1 MTNYFQEK
9 DTIAAIATPAG
20 VGGISIV
27 RISGEHAC
35 STALKI
41 ADISQVKPRF
51 AHFAKI
57 IDPTTNIIVDE
68 VLITYF
74 KAPASYTG
82 DDTVEIS
89 CHGGYTAAPAVL
101 DLCYNA
107 GARPALPGEFTR
119 RAFLNGKLDLIQ
131 AEAVGDL
138 IHSRSTSAHLVASR
152 ALQGKL
158 SEKIT
163 HMKSTLL
170 DIAAILE
177 LELDFVE
184 QEINTV
190 PRSQH
195 LDSLNKAQKQ
205 LTSLIDSYKQGKIQR
220 EGVLVPIVGK
230 PNAGKSSLLNA
241 LLQEDRAIISHIPG
255 TTRDTIEES
264 FEFQGL
270 LYRLVD
276 TAGLRDSQDPIE
288 VLGTERARQ
297 LLAKAD
303 MIIMV
308 SDINN
313 RDTDFENYINSSYS
327 ETPILHVLNKIDLL
341 PSVSDHLE
349 TDSIAISA
357 KTQEGI
363 EKLKTVLADKSR
375 TAFQLSSDSIAVSKQ
390 RHLLSLKSARD
401 AINTAISACSDDLSN
416 EFIAMDVR
424 EAIHFL
430 DDITGETTSE
440 DVLNRIF
447 QQFCIGK

>member
-1 MTNYFQEK
+1 MSHYFQEK

-20 VGGISIV
+20 VGGISVV
-27 RISGEHAC
+27 RISGENAY
-35 STALKI
+35 STVLKLVN
-41 ADISQVKPRF
+41 ISQLKPRF
-51 AHFAKI
+51 AHFTKVM
-57 IDPTTNIIVDE
+57 DPITKETIDE
-68 VLITYF
+68 VVVTYF
-74 KAPASYTG
+74 KTPASFTG
-82 DDTVEIS
+82 DDIVEIS

-138 IHSRSTSAHLVASR
+138 IHSRSTSAHLMASR
-152 ALQGKL
+152 ALEGKL
-158 SEKIT
+158 SLKIT

-190 PRSQH
+190 PRSEH
-195 LDSLNKAQKQ
+195 LKSLNKALEQ
-205 LTSLIDSYKQGKIQR
+205 LSSLIDSYRQGKVQR
-220 EGVLVPIVGK
+220 EGVLAPIVGK

-264 FEFQGL
+264 FEYKGL

-276 TAGLRDSQDPIE
+276 TAGLRDSDDPIE
-288 VLGTERARQ
+288 LLGTERAKQ
-297 LLAKAD
+297 LLSKAD

-308 SDINN
+308 SDINH
-313 RDTDFENYINSSYS
+313 RDTEFENFIRNSYS

-341 PSVSDHLE
+341 SSPLDNKE

-363 EKLKTVLADKSR
+363 EKLKTALADKSR
-375 TAFQLSSDSIAVSKQ
+375 SAFQLSSDSIAVSKQ
-390 RHLLSLKSARD
+390 RHLLSLKSARS
-401 AINTAISACSDDLSN
+401 AIETAILACSNDLSN

-424 EAIHFL
+424 EAIHHL